1 MHAAV
6 RPPGRAPGK
15 GKEAGH
21 RAARLEGG
29 PGGEKDG
36 KRRVHR
42 RPASGDGVANRDRIL
57 GAALRLFTTRGF
69 HHTPTAQI
77 SREAGVS
84 TGTLFHYFPDKNT
97 LIDELY
103 LSIQRE
109 VAEAIRARDDA
120 TLPMRELLEGCFRR
134 YIAWGVANPGK
145 VAFLDQ
151 FYNSP
156 SIGDDVKH
164 EAHREFGWLSE
175 MLATAIREGVVR
187 DLPQDFYFVM
197 IPQVLSGILALIRE
211 GRTTLTPD
219 EIVRYG
225 LALLL
230 KE

>member
-1 MHAAV
+1 MGRGKGSGSPGTPRTAAAV
-6 RPPGRAPGK
+6 
-15 GKEAGH
+15 
-21 RAARLEGG
+21 
-29 PGGEKDG
+29 
-36 KRRVHR
+36 
-42 RPASGDGVANRDRIL
+42 NRDRIL
-57 GAALRLFTTRGF
+57 DAALRLFTTRGF

-97 LIDELY
+97 LIDQLY

-120 TLPMRELLEGCFRR
+120 GLPMRERLEWCFRR

-145 VAFLDQ
+145 VTFLDQ

-164 EAHREFGWLSE
+164 EAHREFGWLTE
-175 MLATAIREGVVR
+175 LFATAIREGVMR

-211 GRTTLTPD
+211 GRTNLTPE
-219 EIVRYG
+219 EIVGYG